1 MKINL
6 FGCSHTDLVHN
17 SYFKKE
23 FPTSCCHATAGF
35 SNFNIINSVYEFIEN
50 GWNPNEDILVIQY
63 TYTNRWWIPNNL
75 PYNNH
80 GFHSFDT
87 NHAPIYKHNPSFMK
101 DDLLKFYELY
111 ITYFWDYEPALKYL
125 LQNITLLKSYLDSK
139 GVRYIHY
146 LWTDGGHGIEW
157 KTNSIEKKNVQLNL
171 IQKYKEL
178 NLEHIDNEYHWEKVF
193 EKRGWLEDEDSGH
206 VREQYQENFGKQLF
220 EKINGKKL
228 F

>member
-17 SYFKKE
+17 FYFKEE
-23 FPTSCCHATAGF
+23 FPTSCCHTTGGY
-35 SNFNIINSVYEFIEN
+35 SNFNIINSVYDYVEG

-75 PYNNH
+75 PYNKH
-80 GFHSFDT
+80 GFHSFDI

-125 LQNITLLKSYLDSK
+125 IQNISLLKSYLDSK

-157 KTNSIEKKNVQLNL
+157 KMNSIEKNINQLDFTK
-171 IQKYKEL
+171 KYKEL
-178 NLEHIDNEYHWEKVF
+178 NLENIDGEYLWESVFLKRKWIEDDDGHILEK
-193 EKRGWLEDEDSGH
+193 
-206 VREQYQENFGKQLF
+206 YQKEFGKHIV
-220 EKINGKKL
+220 EKINEKML